1 MRQSVR
7 DNDMTTSGADSP
19 LEQRSV
25 TFDRQAANAR
35 TYVFNLAY
43 RMTGNRTDAED
54 ITQETLLR
62 AWANYGAFDASRSFD
77 AWVLRITAN
86 LCIDLYRH
94 RTRCPMISL
103 ERTSA
108 GGAGPVFRELADTTH
123 DPARIVL
130 DAEIDE
136 RLRLGI
142 QSLSTDYRS
151 CMLLQAQE
159 YTYLEIAHMMGCPLG
174 TIRSRLHRAR
184 RHLRLVLSGE

>member
-1 MRQSVR
+1 MRQPVR

-19 LEQRSV
+19 LEQRTG

-62 AWANYGAFDASRSFD
+62 AWANYGAFDASRSFE

-94 RTRCPMISL
+94 
-103 ERTSA
+103 
-108 GGAGPVFRELADTTH
+108 
-123 DPARIVL
+123 
-130 DAEIDE
+130 
-136 RLRLGI
+136 
-142 QSLSTDYRS
+142 
-151 CMLLQAQE
+151 
-159 YTYLEIAHMMGCPLG
+159 
-174 TIRSRLHRAR
+174 
-184 RHLRLVLSGE
+184 LRLVLSGE